1 MANESTPAKK
11 PATAKSAVKAA
22 PAKAKPAAA
31 KAKAPAKKPAPA
43 KPVAAKT
50 APAKPAPVKTPDTP
64 NSAAKPVPAK
74 AAPNSA
80 PKPATRKPSAPRQIT
95 GDAPMAAAKKD
106 AAQETFET
114 VTTASNEAIKE
125 GFEKSLSAIN
135 DFSAFQKDTV
145 DAVISSATS
154 TSKSIE
160 ELNASTLAFA
170 KKSME
175 DGVAA
180 AKTMAGAKSV
190 QELIE
195 IQADYTK
202 SSLDAYLSEV
212 NKASDLVSAM
222 MKDSFKPINDRMVAA
237 VEAMQSQR

>member
-1 MANESTPAKK
+1 
-11 PATAKSAVKAA
+11 
-22 PAKAKPAAA
+22 
-31 KAKAPAKKPAPA
+31 
-43 KPVAAKT
+43 
-50 APAKPAPVKTPDTP
+50 
-64 NSAAKPVPAK
+64 
-74 AAPNSA
+74 
-80 PKPATRKPSAPRQIT
+80 
-95 GDAPMAAAKKD
+95 MAAAKKD

-145 DAVISSATS
+145 DAVIASATS

-160 ELNASTLAFA
+160 ELNASSLAFA

-180 AKTMAGAKSV
+180 AKTLAGAKSV

-195 IQADYTK
+195 IHADYTK

-212 NKASDLVSAM
+212 NKASDLVSSM
-222 MKDSFKPINDRMVAA
+222 MKDSFKPLNDRMVAA